1 MSSPE
6 IKVTFGALS
15 TAQADVAA
23 TAARIRTQLDDLKRY
38 LAPMVATWNG
48 QAADRLPGH
57 PAQVGHRGGRP
68 RRRARPDRRRAGR
81 RARQLPQQAEQANA
95 ARWGA

>member
-23 TAARIRTQLDDLKRY
+23 TAGRIRTQLDDLKRY
-38 LAPMVATWNG
+38 LAPMVATWTG
-48 QAADRLPGH
+48 HAAVEYQATQRKWDASATDLADVLAR
-57 PAQVGHRGGRP
+57 VGTALGAAHDNYRST
-68 RRRARPDRRRAGR
+68 
-81 RARQLPQQAEQANA
+81 EQANA
-95 ARWGA
+95 ARWGG